1 MSEENRDYEQPEQK
15 DAPET
20 NGWNGASDGDYSYKQ
35 EDPAQRRE
43 TPEQNSWQ
51 SGRSEWN
58 FNSYDDFEKKDGTQS
73 NQESF
78 GATGSSSGASGGFGG
93 YSGDWPPKKPK
104 KSSGAKVFA
113 GILCGIIA
121 LSLICFAGYGVW
133 MMLSSDYMVPGE
145 SESSAVS
152 QPESS
157 VPEQSGI
164 DVPQQ
169 SSAETGIAID
179 RGHSGITIVDRPFG
193 EETGEVELP
202 WTVEVADKVGPT
214 VVGIEIFSSE
224 SDYASDDNSEPS
236 PDSSGSGIIMSP
248 DGYIVTN
255 AHVVAGAYK
264 IRVTLS
270 TGKTYT
276 AALVGSDTI
285 TDLAVIRIDAAGLP
299 YAEFGNSDQMK
310 VGEFVLAIGNPGGMS
325 LQGSVTY
332 GMVSAVNREIRTS
345 NSTLVCIQ
353 TDAAINPGN
362 SGGALVNQYGQIVGI
377 NSAKIALEGYEGIGF
392 AIASNHAQPVIDE
405 LIKYG
410 RVTGRIQ
417 LGITAKLI
425 NSTYAMQNG
434 VRPGMYI
441 VEIKNQDIIDG
452 GAQVGD
458 IITHIDGVEVES
470 FNGVS
475 EQLAK
480 YKEGDKVTLTIYRPA
495 TETTMAKTFDIEIRL
510 IQDKAE

>member
-1 MSEENRDYEQPEQK
+1 MKRNGNCSSKRRALLWISSMALACALVIGGMSIGGMDNRIA
-15 DAPET
+15 DAIAE
-20 NGWNGASDGDYSYKQ
+20 
-35 EDPAQRRE
+35 PAQVTAAE
-43 TPEQNSWQ
+43 PVSDPSPAVYVAQKNANSVV
-51 SGRSEWN
+51 GVITN
-58 FNSYDDFEKKDGTQS
+58 TQS
-73 NQESF
+73 WNRS
-78 GATGSSSGASGGFGG
+78 
-93 YSGDWPPKKPK
+93 
-104 KSSGAKVFA
+104 
-113 GILCGIIA
+113 
-121 LSLICFAGYGVW
+121 
-133 MMLSSDYMVPGE
+133 
-145 SESSAVS
+145 
-152 QPESS
+152 
-157 VPEQSGI
+157 
-164 DVPQQ
+164 
-169 SSAETGIAID
+169 
-179 RGHSGITIVDRPFG
+179 
-193 EETGEVELP
+193 TGEVEETMYSQCSGVVIQEGGYVLTNYHVVSGGDSFQVLLP
-202 WTVEVADKVGPT
+202 SGEKAEATLAG
-214 VVGIEIFSSE
+214 S
-224 SDYASDDNSEPS
+224 
-236 PDSSGSGIIMSP
+236 DSS
-248 DGYIVTN
+248 
-255 AHVVAGAYK
+255 
-264 IRVTLS
+264 L
-270 TGKTYT
+270 
-276 AALVGSDTI
+276 
-285 TDLAVIRIDAAGLP
+285 DLAVLQVTGDAAKQLVPATIGSSADLI
-299 YAEFGNSDQMK
+299 GGST
-310 VGEFVLAIGNPGGMS
+310 VIAIGNPGGMS

-417 LGITAKLI
+417 LGITANLI